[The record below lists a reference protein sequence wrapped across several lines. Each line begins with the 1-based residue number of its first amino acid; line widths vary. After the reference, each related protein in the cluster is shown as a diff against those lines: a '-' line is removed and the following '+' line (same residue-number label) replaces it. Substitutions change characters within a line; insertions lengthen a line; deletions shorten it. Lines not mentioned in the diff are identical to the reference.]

1 MKFVRE
7 DSLNSG
13 VPGIKTG
20 YIFESE
26 CVAHIDVPSHIV
38 VFFTLEPTLPKYM
51 CFFCHSNQ
59 ALKTKIVAHTHTKK
73 LFTHKD
79 SIRQEN

>member
-38 VFFTLEPTLPKYM
+38 VFFTLEPKPSANAHDGILIVIR
-51 CFFCHSNQ
+51 HSKQ
-59 ALKTKIVAHTHTKK
+59 K
-73 LFTHKD
+73 L
-79 SIRQEN
+79 

>member
-38 VFFTLEPTLPKYM
+38 VFFTLEPTLPN
-51 CFFCHSNQ
+51 SNQ

>member
-38 VFFTLEPTLPKYM
+38 VFFY
-51 CFFCHSNQ
+51 
-59 ALKTKIVAHTHTKK
+59 VRTHTA
-73 LFTHKD
+73 
-79 SIRQEN
+79 

>member
-38 VFFTLEPTLPKYM
+38 VFFTLEPTLL
-51 CFFCHSNQ
+51 NQ

-79 SIRQEN
+79 SIRQKN

>member
-38 VFFTLEPTLPKYM
+38 VFFTLEPTVIR
-51 CFFCHSNQ
+51 HSKQ
-59 ALKTKIVAHTHTKK
+59 K
-73 LFTHKD
+73 L
-79 SIRQEN
+79 